1 MRHFQLVQL
10 LLQESPDA
18 WRRAL
23 IVAGVAGVGNAA
35 ILGIINRSA
44 SLASADSGMLNFRL
58 LVLFGLCML
67 AFFAGKR
74 YALIQSSIV
83 VEQMIKNRLVRVS
96 NKIRRAELEL
106 VESLGHGELFTRICQ
121 DTSLISQ
128 SGLILVNAAQQSLV
142 LLFSLCYIAFLSPP
156 AFLVTVGTIG
166 VGVAIYSRH
175 AESAQDL
182 LFRLKE
188 KESRLVDALDH
199 MIDGFKE
206 IRLNQKKSNAVFG
219 EFTELSEAVRSLK
232 IETQIT
238 FLVDIMFSDV
248 FFYSLLAIVVFLLP
262 RFNPITGSVAL
273 MTTAAILFIMGPLQ
287 LVVQAAP
294 VFQRA
299 KAAIASLTLLE
310 DKLDRAWT
318 SGTGTAAESRWRGF
332 GTISIDSAV
341 FAYTPREG
349 ANGTF
354 SVGPLTTRIRRGET
368 IFIVGGNGSGK
379 TTVLKLLTGLYHPHC
394 GSILV
399 DRELMTR
406 DNVQDYRELFST
418 VFSQFHLFDRL
429 YGLEDVDPKRVSA
442 ILEEMQLS
450 EKTRFEEG
458 RFTDLN
464 LSTGQRK
471 RLALA
476 VTLLEDKEILVF
488 DEWAADQ
495 DPHFRRYFYEVV
507 LKRLKAQGKTVIA
520 VTHDER
526 FWNLADRVI
535 KMEYGSVVE
544 DAVVTDA
551 GAAV

>member
-1 MRHFQLVQL
+1 MHVVQVL
-10 LLQESPDA
+10 LRESPDA

-23 IVAGVAGVGNAA
+23 IVAGIAGVGNAA

-44 SLASADSGMLNFRL
+44 SLASADSSLLNFRL
-58 LVLFGLCML
+58 LLLFGLCML
-67 AFFAGKR
+67 AFFLGKR
-74 YALIQSSIV
+74 YALIQSSVV
-83 VEQMIKNRLVRVS
+83 VEQMVKDRLIRVS
-96 NKIRRAELEL
+96 DKIRHTELEL
-106 VESLGHGELFTRICQ
+106 VENLGHGELFTKLCQ

-142 LLFSLCYIAFLSPP
+142 LLFCLCYIAVLSFP
-156 AFLVTVGTIG
+156 AFAVTIGTIA
-166 VGVAIYSRH
+166 VGVVIYFQH
-175 AESAQDL
+175 AESAQGL
-182 LFRLKE
+182 LLRLKE

-206 IRLNQKKSNAVFG
+206 IRLNRKKSDAVFG

-232 IETQIT
+232 IDTQIG
-238 FLVDIMFSDV
+238 FLIDIMFSDV
-248 FFYSLLAIVVFLLP
+248 FFYSLLAMVVFLLP
-262 RFNPITGSVAL
+262 RFNHTTGATVL

-299 KAAIASLTLLE
+299 KAAITNLAALE
-310 DKLDRAWT
+310 DKLDRAST
-318 SGTGTAAESRWRGF
+318 SGKGPIDPRWRGF
-332 GTISIDSAV
+332 EKIAIDAV
-341 FAYTPREG
+341 VFTYAERDGVSG
-349 ANGTF
+349 AF
-354 SVGPLTTRIRRGET
+354 SVGPLSMQIRRGET

-379 TTVLKLLTGLYHPHC
+379 TTVLKLLTGLYFPH
-394 GSILV
+394 GGTIKV
-399 DRELMTR
+399 DREMVTR
-406 DNVQDYRELFST
+406 ANVQNYRELFST

-429 YGLEDVDPKRVSA
+429 YGMEDADPQSVHA

-458 RFTDLN
+458 RFTDIN

-476 VTLLEDKEILVF
+476 VTLLENKEILVF

-507 LKRLKAQGKTVIA
+507 LKRLKEEGKTVIA

-526 FWNLADRVI
+526 FWKHADRVI
-535 KMEYGSVVE
+535 KMEYGSIV
-544 DAVVTDA
+544 DNA
-551 GAAV
+551 GIA

>member
-1 MRHFQLVQL
+1 M
-10 LLQESPDA
+10 
-18 WRRAL
+18 
-23 IVAGVAGVGNAA
+23 VAGIAGVGNAA

-44 SLASADSGMLNFRL
+44 SLASADSSLLNFRL

-67 AFFAGKR
+67 AFFLGKR
-74 YALIQSSIV
+74 YALIQSSVV
-83 VEQMIKNRLVRVS
+83 VEQMIKDRLVRVS
-96 NKIRRAELEL
+96 NKVRHSELEL
-106 VESLGHGELFTRICQ
+106 VERLGHGELFTKICQ

-142 LLFSLCYIAFLSPP
+142 LLFCLCYIAVLSVP
-156 AFLVTVGTIG
+156 AFVVTLMTISVGML
-166 VGVAIYSRH
+166 IYSRH
-175 AESAQDL
+175 AESAQGL

-206 IRLNQKKSNAVFG
+206 IRLNQKKSDAVFS
-219 EFTELSEAVRSLK
+219 EFSELSEDVRSLK

-262 RFNPITGSVAL
+262 RFNPTTGSVVL

-299 KAAIASLTLLE
+299 KAAIANLSVLE
-310 DKLDRAWT
+310 DKLDRAT
-318 SGTGTAAESRWRGF
+318 STGVAPADGRWSGF
-332 GTISIDSAV
+332 QTISIDSAV
-341 FAYTPREG
+341 FAYAERDG
-349 ANGTF
+349 ATGAF
-354 SVGPLTTRIRRGET
+354 AVGPLNVKIRRGET

-379 TTVLKLLTGLYHPHC
+379 TTMLKLLTGLYFPHS
-394 GSILV
+394 GAILV
-399 DRELMTR
+399 DREVLTR
-406 DNVQDYRELFST
+406 GNVQNYRELFST

-429 YGLEDVDPKRVSA
+429 YGMEDADPLLVQA
-442 ILEEMQLS
+442 ILDEMQLS
-450 EKTRFEEG
+450 GKTRFEKG

-471 RLALA
+471 RLALV
-476 VTLLEDKEILVF
+476 VTLLEDKEIMVF

-507 LKRLKAQGKTVIA
+507 LKRLKEQGKTVIA

-526 FWNLADRVI
+526 FWKHADRVI
-535 KMEYGSVVE
+535 KMEYGSIVE
-544 DAVVTDA
+544 DGKVA
-551 GAAV
+551 

>member
-1 MRHFQLVQL
+1 VQVIRL
-10 LLQESPDA
+10 LLRESPDA

-23 IVAGVAGVGNAA
+23 IVAGIAGIGNAA

-44 SLASADSGMLNFRL
+44 SVASVDSGLLNFRL

-67 AFFAGKR
+67 AFFLGKR
-74 YALIQSSIV
+74 YALIQSSVV
-83 VEQMIKNRLVRVS
+83 VEQMIKDRLVRVS
-96 NKIRRAELEL
+96 NKIRHTELEL
-106 VESLGHGELFTRICQ
+106 VESLGHGELFTKICQ

-142 LLFSLCYIAFLSPP
+142 LLFCLCYIAVLSRS
-156 AFLVTVGTIG
+156 AFAVTLGTIA
-166 VGVAIYSRH
+166 VGVFIYSRH
-175 AESAQDL
+175 TENAQGL
-182 LFRLKE
+182 LLRLKE
-188 KESRLVDALDH
+188 KEARLVDALDH

-206 IRLNQKKSNAVFG
+206 IRLNQKKSDAVFS

-232 IETQIT
+232 IDTQIT

-248 FFYSLLAIVVFLLP
+248 FFYSLLAIVVFVLP
-262 RFNPITGSVAL
+262 RFNQTTGSIVL

-299 KAAIASLTLLE
+299 KAAITNLSILE
-310 DKLDRAWT
+310 DKLDRARP
-318 SGTGTAAESRWRGF
+318 TGDAPPDGRWQAF
-332 GTISIDSAV
+332 EKISIDSVV
-341 FAYTPREG
+341 FSYAERDG
-349 ANGTF
+349 ATSAF
-354 SVGPLTTRIRRGET
+354 AVGPLSTQICRGET

-379 TTVLKLLTGLYHPHC
+379 TTLLKLLTGLYLPHS
-394 GSILV
+394 GTMLV
-399 DRELMTR
+399 DREVLTR
-406 DNVQDYRELFST
+406 SNVQNYRELFST

-429 YGLEDVDPKRVSA
+429 YGMEDADPQSVQA

-450 EKTRFEEG
+450 GKTRFEGG
-458 RFTDLN
+458 RFTDVN

-476 VTLLEDKEILVF
+476 VTLLENKEILVF

-495 DPHFRRYFYEVV
+495 DPHFRKYFYEVV
-507 LKRLKAQGKTVIA
+507 LKRLKDEGKTVIA

-526 FWNLADRVI
+526 FWKHADRVI
-535 KMEYGSVVE
+535 KMEYGSIVE
-544 DAVVTDA
+544 DALGNSA
-551 GAAV
+551 R